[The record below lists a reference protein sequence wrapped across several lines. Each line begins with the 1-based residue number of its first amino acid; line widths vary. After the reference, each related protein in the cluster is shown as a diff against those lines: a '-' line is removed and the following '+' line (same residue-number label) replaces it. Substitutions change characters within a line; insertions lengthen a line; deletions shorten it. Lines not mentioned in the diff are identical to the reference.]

1 MELQT
6 LGDKALREM
15 AFKHIVQSIKRMNL
29 KHKDE
34 AKNRALQ
41 NILFVMLQVF

>member
-1 MELQT
+1 M
-6 LGDKALREM
+6 
-15 AFKHIVQSIKRMNL
+15 VL

-41 NILFVMLQVF
+41 NILFVMLQEEDEDRAKRALVTL